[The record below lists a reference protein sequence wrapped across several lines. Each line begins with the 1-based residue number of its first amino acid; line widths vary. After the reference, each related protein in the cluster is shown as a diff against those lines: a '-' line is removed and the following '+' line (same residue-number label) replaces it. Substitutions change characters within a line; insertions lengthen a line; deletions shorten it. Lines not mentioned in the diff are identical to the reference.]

1 MKKEFIWFLIAGFSA
16 VFTDLS
22 TYYGLKLLL
31 PIHYAKGISFVL
43 GSIAAFIINKYK
55 TFEKADFSILEIL
68 QFTSLYSFTLGANVV
83 VNFLVLV
90 FSANWIFF
98 AFLCATGTSTV
109 LNYIGQKFWVFK
121 K

>member
-22 TYYGLKLLL
+22 TYYGLKIIL
-31 PIHYAKGISFVL
+31 PIPLAKGFSFIL
-43 GSIAAFIINKYK
+43 GSIVAFIINKYK
-55 TFEKADFSILEIL
+55 TFEKVEFSGLEIL
-68 QFTSLYSFTLGANVV
+68 QFAALYTSTLAANVA

-90 FSANWIFF
+90 FFPKWIFL